1 MTFVVRE
8 GDSTNTGGFVLKAS
22 GRQSYEERRLA
33 RMGDPVWCRACQRV
47 GFIAQ
52 GNPTYIDDLVA
63 VATNG
68 QTVRCGCP
76 RDRHRLVASQT
87 QLMADMDAT
96 IGIPS
101 DQAKVAQKIARKMNA
116 AISEGSLTPERRGL
130 PPP

>member
-8 GDSTNTGGFVLKAS
+8 GDSTSTGGFVLKAS
-22 GRQSYEERRLA
+22 GRQLCDERRVA
-33 RMGDPVWCRACQRV
+33 RMGDPVWCAGCERV

-52 GNPTYIDDLVA
+52 GNPTYIDEFVA

-76 RDRHRLVASQT
+76 GDRNRLISSQS

-96 IGIPS
+96 ISIPA
-101 DQAKVAQKIARKMNA
+101 DLAKAAQKLARKMNA
-116 AISEGSLTPERRGL
+116 AINEGSLLPERR
-130 PPP
+130 